1 MFIHLGGDTVI
12 RSKDVIT
19 IVDQDTHDSSSITQ
33 QFLSSRKEED
43 VERIS
48 AEQTKSVVVTTEK
61 IYLSPIS
68 TLTLK
73 RRAQAISEYDDY
85 TEDQEDTT
93 QT

>member
-33 QFLSSRKEED
+33 QFLSARGEED
-43 VERIS
+43 IERIS
-48 AEQTKSVVVTTEK
+48 SEQTKSVVVTTEK

-73 RRAQAISEYDDY
+73 RRAQVISEYEDY
-85 TEDQEDTT
+85 SEDHENTADT
-93 QT
+93 

>member
-33 QFLSSRKEED
+33 QFLASRNEND
-43 VERIS
+43 IERIS
-48 AEQTKSVVVTTEK
+48 AEQSKSVVVTTEK

-73 RRAQAISEYDDY
+73 RRAQMVSDFDDY
-85 TEDQEDTT
+85 SEDSEDTAES
-93 QT
+93 

>member
-33 QFLSSRKEED
+33 QFLASREESD
-43 VERIS
+43 IERIS
-48 AEQTKSVVVTTEK
+48 SEQTKSVVVTTEK

-73 RRAQAISEYDDY
+73 RRAQVVSDYDNY
-85 TEDQEDTT
+85 NEETEQPNE
-93 QT
+93 

>member
-1 MFIHLGGDTVI
+1 MFIHLGGDKVI

-33 QFLSSRKEED
+33 QFLSSRAEED

-48 AEQTKSVVVTTEK
+48 SEQTKSVVVTTEK

-73 RRAQAISEYDDY
+73 RRAQAISEYEDY
-85 TEDQEDTT
+85 TEDQENKT
-93 QT
+93 